1 MTKRRIIALAAVA
14 ALALGACSGGGD
26 DGGASGT
33 TASTTPETTTEPA
46 VAVPDC
52 GDPVASYEP
61 TSALLPEPGS
71 PMPEGS
77 YMAEIQRHGRLIVGT
92 AADVLQFGFRN
103 PKTGNIEGFDVDVAH
118 AIANAIFGDP
128 NAIEYKVINYAQ
140 RIPSILDGSVDIVAH
155 TMTINCA
162 RWQQIAF
169 STEYYHA
176 GQTVLVGA
184 DSEATGIESFE
195 GNGQKVC
202 VAKGSTNLEELVNK
216 YPTVER
222 VEVDDLTDCLVL
234 FQQSAVD
241 AITGDNTVMA
251 GFEAQDPFAQQVG
264 DKFTDEP
271 YGLGINRDHPE
282 FVQFVNLVLEQMRAD
297 GTLLELQQTWIDDD
311 TPPPPAVY
319 GREP

>member
-1 MTKRRIIALAAVA
+1 MRRPVMALLAATALVLA
-14 ALALGACSGGGD
+14 ACGGD
-26 DGGASGT
+26 DSGTGAGGAPAVDDTTTT
-33 TASTTPETTTEPA
+33 TAAAATPA
-46 VAVPDC
+46 PDC

-61 TSALLPEPGS
+61 TFTLPTPGE
-71 PMPEGS
+71 MPEGT
-77 YMAEIQRHGRLIVGT
+77 YMKQIQDRGRLVVGT
-92 AADVLQFGFRN
+92 AADVLQFGFRD
-103 PKTGNIEGFDVDVAH
+103 PITGQIQGFDVDVVH
-118 AIANAIFGDP
+118 AIAEAIFGDP
-128 NAIEYKVINYAQ
+128 NAVDYKVINYAQ

-176 GQTVLVGA
+176 GQTLLVGLN
-184 DSEATGIESFE
+184 SEATGIESLV
-195 GNGQKVC
+195 GTDQKVC
-202 VAKGSTNLEELVNK
+202 VAKGSTNLEELEKN
-216 YPTVER
+216 YPTIER

-251 GFEAQDPFAQQVG
+251 GFEAQDPFAKQVG

-271 YGLGINRDHPE
+271 YGLGISQEHPE
-282 FVQFVNLVLEQMRAD
+282 FVEFVNLVLEQMRED
-297 GTLLELQQTWIDDD
+297 GSLLRLQQEWIGDD

-319 GREP
+319 GREPAG